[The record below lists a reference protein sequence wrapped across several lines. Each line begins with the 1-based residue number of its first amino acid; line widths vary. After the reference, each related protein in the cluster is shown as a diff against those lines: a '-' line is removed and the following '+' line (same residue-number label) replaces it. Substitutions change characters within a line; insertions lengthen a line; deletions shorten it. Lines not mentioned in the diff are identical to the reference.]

1 MNYLDLATRLSRL
14 SDRLVRHSEKIEGEA
29 LGRVAGKLLT
39 QLISFEEHL
48 DSFLASRK
56 SGELL
61 LETLL
66 RSPAA
71 RKHLSID
78 LLKKGLREIVG
89 KRLKSEDLPAARRE
103 FIEIIHQKEK
113 ASEAV
118 KFLKGVFAAASH
130 VESGGKDKTLLQKE
144 FIRFGTLD
152 DDEFGREIGNRT
164 FGELRRLAAASGI
177 KFTDKTTKPRLA
189 LLVRRYSQR
198 AAINIARA
206 A

>member
-1 MNYLDLATRLSRL
+1 MNYLDLATRLSQL
-14 SDRLVRHSEKIEGEA
+14 SDRLVRYSEKIEGEA
-29 LGRVAGKLLT
+29 LGRVAGKLLA

-71 RKHLSID
+71 RRHLSVD
-78 LLKKGLREIVG
+78 LLKKGLRGIVG

-113 ASEAV
+113 ANEAI

-130 VESGGKDKTLLQKE
+130 VESGGKDKALLQKE

-198 AAINIARA
+198 AAINIARSA
-206 A
+206 